1 MSTAVDLQSVFVRH
15 LPRYRQLHKLGSRQR
30 QVCDHVMSCR
40 TEKMGGAQLSCN
52 NCEHKALYYHACRER
67 HCPKCQRDVS

>member
-52 NCEHKALYYHACRER
+52 NCEHKALYYYACRER